1 MNIRP
6 FLHKNVKM
14 TVDRIG
20 TSGSAVLVIDNFLL
34 DADRMVEYAATE
46 ARFGPATALYPGIQ
60 APIPAPYPHFVH
72 NFMRALIPQ
81 VFGLADLDVVD
92 MRSNFSMITVEAG
105 KVGIRQ
111 RIPHMDLID
120 PNHIVLLHYLYDAPQ
135 GGTAFYRHK
144 STGFEQ
150 MNQEQRT
157 LYEAQL
163 KDEIARHPQ
172 EGYIGGGTPIFD
184 QIAAYPAVFNRA
196 IVYRSTNLHAACVP
210 PDFSYSEDPRQ
221 GRLTANNTF
230 YYGDAVSFFGASA
243 KRVQTG

>member
-14 TVDRIG
+14 RVDKIG
-20 TSGSAVLVIDNFLL
+20 TSGSAVMIIDNFLL
-34 DADRMVEYAATE
+34 DADRMVDYAATE

-81 VFGLADLDVVD
+81 VFGLGELDVVD
-92 MRSNFSMITVEAG
+92 MRSNFSMITLEAA

-120 PNHIVLLHYLYDAPQ
+120 PNHIVLLHYLYDDPM

-144 STGFEQ
+144 ATGFEQ

-172 EGYIGGGTPIFD
+172 QDYISGDTPIFD
-184 QIAAYPAVFNRA
+184 QIACFPAVFNRA

-210 PDFSYSEDPRQ
+210 RDFSYSEDPRE

-230 YYGDAVSFFGASA
+230 YYGDAVSFFGEGARRA
-243 KRVQTG
+243 